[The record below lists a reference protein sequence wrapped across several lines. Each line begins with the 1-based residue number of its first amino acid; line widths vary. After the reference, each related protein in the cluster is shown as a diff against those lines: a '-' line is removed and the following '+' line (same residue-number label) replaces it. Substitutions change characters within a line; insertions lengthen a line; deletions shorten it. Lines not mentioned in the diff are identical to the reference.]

1 MLECDGEGRWQEEV
15 LPAAAWPCRQW
26 ASRLPVRRAK
36 GVAEVAEVAEV
47 GGKSHRHSGRIS
59 SEPSLGRLLKQAT
72 QAGAHRIGNS

>member
-26 ASRLPVRRAK
+26 LSCLPVRRAK
-36 GVAEVAEVAEV
+36 GVAEVA
-47 GGKSHRHSGRIS
+47 GKSHRHSDRIS
-59 SEPSLGRLLKQAT
+59 SGPSLSRLLDQAT